1 MLKWVA
7 ISFSRE
13 SILNV
18 QINFV
23 LGFPRSLVHKES
35 ACNAGDPGSIPELGR
50 SPEGGHGNPLQFLAR
65 RIPGTEG
72 PGGLQSVGGT
82 ESAMTE
88 VTRHAHALPPH
99 PRGAQ
104 CRHKAVQRNASPSP
118 LSKFLPEKHLL

>member
-1 MLKWVA
+1 MSYHIYVICILT
-7 ISFSRE
+7 
-13 SILNV
+13 SINT
-18 QINFV
+18 
-23 LGFPRSLVHKES
+23 GFICSSVGKES

-88 VTRHAHALPPH
+88 VTRHAHTLPLIL
-99 PRGAQ
+99 
-104 CRHKAVQRNASPSP
+104 VVPSVVTR
-118 LSKFLPEKHLL
+118 LSSEMPPCLL